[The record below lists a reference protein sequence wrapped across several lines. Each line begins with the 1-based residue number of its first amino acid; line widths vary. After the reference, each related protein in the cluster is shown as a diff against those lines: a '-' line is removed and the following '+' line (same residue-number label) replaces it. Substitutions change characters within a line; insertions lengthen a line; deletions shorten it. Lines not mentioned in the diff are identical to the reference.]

1 MADEHHGSTLRLI
14 LDATPKLA
22 VLLDRIADTTGIE
35 RQLRMIN
42 RRLDKIMSNQA
53 EFDAQITAANEKLD
67 ALGTAVQAEADQVAA
82 FIASQ
87 PAGVDTSALDGVVAR
102 LGAAADSV
110 GNIFTPPAPP
120 EAVE

>member
-1 MADEHHGSTLRLI
+1 
-14 LDATPKLA
+14 
-22 VLLDRIADTTGIE
+22 LLDRIADTTGIE

>member
-22 VLLDRIADTTGIE
+22 ILLDRIADTTGIE

-42 RRLDKIMSNQA
+42 RRLDKIMSTQA
-53 EFDAQITAANEKLD
+53 EVDAQVAAANEKLD
-67 ALGTAVQAEADQVAA
+67 ALATAIQAEADQVAA
-82 FIASQ
+82 AIAAL
-87 PAGVDTSALDGVVAR
+87 PAGVDTSQFDGVNTR
-102 LGAAADSV
+102 LSAMADSV
-110 GNIFTPPAPP
+110 SNIFTPPAPP